1 MKAFTLFVPAVLFLA
16 ACDAKVTV
24 PASGPTVEKKVEHN
38 TTVVNPPAEKK
49 VETNTTIVTPA
60 PDKK

>member
-1 MKAFTLFVPAVLFLA
+1 MKAFTLLIPAAFFLA

-38 TTVVNPPAEKK
+38 TPIVTPPAEKE